1 MLNDVKPENTF
12 WLKGG
17 KPVKNIAE
25 LGRELKKMNNETF
38 NHHVNDSKNDF
49 ASWIEFCVKDKQLA
63 TLVKTTKI
71 PERMS
76 AIVERRIQEMTA
88 IPIKQEKLKKETAKK
103 EEPKKRVQQAYQ
115 PTIIRTKNVTMLS
128 FKPEVIKTP
137 NITQLKLANQVI
149 KTGKTTPLAI
159 AEQKTIIKTKH
170 KTILKLSTK
179 ENEKEIIIHE
189 GKPHHYSIVLLASHL
204 VLGLVVGV
212 AVAIL
217 VLAFKT

>member
-17 KPVKNIAE
+17 KPIKNIAE
-25 LGRELKKMNNETF
+25 LGRELKQMTNETF
-38 NHHVNDSKNDF
+38 NHHANDSKNDF

-63 TLVKTTKI
+63 TLVKTTKN
-71 PERMS
+71 PERMA

-88 IPIKQEKLKKETAKK
+88 IPIKQEQPKKEHT
-103 EEPKKRVQQAYQ
+103 KRVQQAYQ
-115 PTIIRTKNVTMLS
+115 PTIIRTKNVTLLS
-128 FKPEVIKTP
+128 FKPEIIKTP
-137 NITQLKLANQVI
+137 NVTQLKLARQVI
-149 KTGKTTPLAI
+149 KAGKTTPLAI

-170 KTILKLSTK
+170 KTMLKLSTK

-217 VLAFKT
+217 VLAFNT

>member
-12 WLKGG
+12 WMKGG
-17 KPVKNIAE
+17 KPIKNIAE
-25 LGRELKKMNNETF
+25 LGRELKQMNNETF

-63 TLVKTTKI
+63 TLVKTTKN

-88 IPIKQEKLKKETAKK
+88 IPIKQEPPKKEAP
-103 EEPKKRVQQAYQ
+103 EPRKRVQQAYQ
-115 PTIIRTKNVTMLS
+115 PTIIRTKNVTQLS

-137 NITQLKLANQVI
+137 NITQLKLSNQVI
-149 KTGKTTPLAI
+149 KTGKTTQLAI
-159 AEQKTIIKTKH
+159 AEQKAVIKTKH
-170 KTILKLSTK
+170 KTLLKLSTK

-212 AVAIL
+212 AIAIM
-217 VLAFKT
+217 VLAFNT